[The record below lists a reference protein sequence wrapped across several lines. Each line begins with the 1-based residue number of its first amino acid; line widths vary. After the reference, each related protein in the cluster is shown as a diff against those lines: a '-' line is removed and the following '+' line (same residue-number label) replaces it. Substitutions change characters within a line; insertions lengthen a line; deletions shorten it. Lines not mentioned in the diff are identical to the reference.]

1 MINKKFFRII
11 YLLIAIIIAG
21 HSLSYSYDDLE
32 LQGKDN
38 LEIKYEYDSRTNTV
52 IAKII
57 SKIELKDTKP
67 TWKLSEDKMSYS
79 KKYLENEKYSTVV
92 EDILGNVYQVEIDIN
107 QIDDKGPVIETIY
120 EYDKKT
126 NTVIVTMNSNEE
138 MSDTKPTWKLSQ
150 DKLKYTKT
158 FNKNEKYKTVVEDI
172 YGNKTEV
179 EINIEQIDDK
189 GPVIETSYEYD
200 KKTNTVMVTMNSNEE
215 MSDTKPTWKLSQDKL
230 KYTKTF
236 NKNEKY
242 KTIVEDIYGNK
253 TEIEINI
260 EQIDDKGPVIEI
272 SYEYDKKTNT
282 VTATMSSNEE
292 MNDTKPTW
300 KLSQDKLKYTKEFD
314 KNEEYKT
321 IVEDIYGNKTEV
333 KIKINQIDDKPPVIN
348 LEYVYNT
355 KDDTVTV
362 IMNSDEPLG
371 DTKPTW
377 ELSKDQMTYTKT
389 YKEDQEYA
397 TPVEDIYGNKVW
409 VKIKINTK
417 SFTYTNNKGPNIK
430 VKYLYDSNEQVTV
443 YIVSDKELKNTK
455 PTWNLSEDRFTYT
468 KTFKNNES
476 YTTNVVDIEGNEVKV
491 SILVNFFKNTL
502 KGIDV
507 SEFQKII
514 DWQQVKNTGIDFA
527 IIRAGY
533 RGWGSGKLVTD
544 MFFDRNIKEATKVG
558 MDIGIYFFTQAVTE
572 DEAREEARYTVNL
585 LSKYN
590 VPIRYPIA
598 IDTERTPPGNGRGD
612 GISKSQRTKVVQ
624 AFCQEIEKAGYKS
637 MIYGNRNWLLND
649 LEIENLS
656 QYDIW
661 LADYINTTSYK
672 YPYTIWQYTSSGT
685 VNGIAGRVDMNIGY
699 KRY

>member
-1 MINKKFFRII
+1 MINKKIFRII
-11 YLLIAIIIAG
+11 YLLIAIILIG
-21 HSLSYSYDDLE
+21 HSWSYSYDGLE

-38 LEIKYEYDSRTNTV
+38 LEIKYEYEYDSITNTV
-52 IAKII
+52 TAKII
-57 SKIELKDTKP
+57 SEIELKNTKP
-67 TWKLSEDKMSYS
+67 TWKLSEDKKSYS
-79 KKYLENEKYSTVV
+79 KKYSKNEKYSTVV
-92 EDILGNVYQVEIDIN
+92 EDIYGNKTEVEIDIN
-107 QIDDKGPVIETIY
+107 QIDDKGPVIETSY
-120 EYDKKT
+120 EYDGKT

-138 MSDTKPTWKLSQ
+138 MSDTKPTWNLTQ

-158 FNKNEKYKTVVEDI
+158 FNKNEKYKTV
-172 YGNKTEV
+172 
-179 EINIEQIDDK
+179 
-189 GPVIETSYEYD
+189 
-200 KKTNTVMVTMNSNEE
+200 
-215 MSDTKPTWKLSQDKL
+215 
-230 KYTKTF
+230 
-236 NKNEKY
+236 
-242 KTIVEDIYGNK
+242 VEDIYGNK

-355 KDDTVTV
+355 KDDTVTA

-371 DTKPTW
+371 DTKTTW

-491 SILVNFFKNTL
+491 SILVKFFKNTL

-533 RGWGSGKLVTD
+533 RGWGSEKLVTD

-624 AFCQEIEKAGYKS
+624 AFCQKIEKAGYKS

>member
-1 MINKKFFRII
+1 MINKKIFRII
-11 YLLIAIIIAG
+11 YLLIAIILIG
-21 HSLSYSYDDLE
+21 HSWSYSYDGLE

-38 LEIKYEYDSRTNTV
+38 LEIKYEYDSITNTV
-52 IAKII
+52 TAKII
-57 SKIELKDTKP
+57 SEIELKNTKP
-67 TWKLSEDKMSYS
+67 TWKLSEDKKSYS
-79 KKYLENEKYSTVV
+79 KKYSKNEKYSTVV
-92 EDILGNVYQVEIDIN
+92 EDIYGNKTEVEIDIN
-107 QIDDKGPVIETIY
+107 QIDDKGPVIETSY
-120 EYDKKT
+120 EYDGKT

-138 MSDTKPTWKLSQ
+138 MSDTKPTWNLTQ

-200 KKTNTVMVTMNSNEE
+200 KKTNTVIVIMNSNEE
-215 MSDTKPTWKLSQDKL
+215 MSGTKPTWKLSQDKL

-242 KTIVEDIYGNK
+242 KTVVEDIYGNK

-355 KDDTVTV
+355 KDDTVTA

>member
-253 TEIEINI
+253 TELEINI